1 MLFPMAIL
9 SMDQESDRHFLERLY
24 LTYRTLMF
32 RKALSILR
40 DPYDVEDAINDVFL
54 RLADVVPLL
63 RSMDCCTLR
72 AYLVS
77 TIRNASYNLAQRRL
91 IKERHSV
98 YDSEGLILSAQPA
111 RDNIEDEILRG
122 EQIETL
128 KQALSR
134 LPDREFT
141 VLSMRYFE
149 EAGDLEIAR
158 ALDISPKSVRT
169 YLTRARRRLNEIMKE
184 MTGDGKQS
192 NE

>member
-1 MLFPMAIL
+1 M
-9 SMDQESDRHFLERLY
+9 
-24 LTYRTLMF
+24 
-32 RKALSILR
+32 
-40 DPYDVEDAINDVFL
+40 
-54 RLADVVPLL
+54 
-63 RSMDCCTLR
+63 
-72 AYLVS
+72 
-77 TIRNASYNLAQRRL
+77 
-91 IKERHSV
+91 
-98 YDSEGLILSAQPA
+98 
-111 RDNIEDEILRG
+111 

-134 LPDREFT
+134 LSDREFT

-184 MTGDGKQS
+184 IKGDGKQS